1 VRAARNF
8 CATVLLI
15 VAVGSSAAAAVEN
28 AASIRTKIG
37 ELKGT
42 RYRIDMPKRWHGGLV
57 VYFHG
62 YEVPG
67 EPRPASLPLGA
78 VGAALVERGYALIQS
93 EYSQQGWAARQAL
106 DETEQLRVLFERQYG
121 RPTHRLAVGGSF
133 GGLLALA
140 SAEARPHV
148 YGGVLTTCGLNAPPL
163 QFFEH
168 VFDVL
173 VGFDTLF
180 PGILPTNG
188 RGLDVPDAPLMLS
201 DAAAKAIETALA
213 GDPAR
218 AAILAR
224 RSEASI
230 ESLPGKIWVYWA
242 ALRDVRHRAGGLPL
256 GNAARRYTGWGDDDR
271 FNREVR
277 RYSANPS
284 SARWLAKHPK
294 LTGRVNSPVVALA
307 NTQDELV
314 PPSFQ
319 PVYQQL
325 ARLRGSA
332 ALVTQLPSVGE
343 GHCAFKTD
351 EVLSAFETLR
361 AQASGTSQ
369 ARR

>member
-1 VRAARNF
+1 MRAARKVY
-8 CATVLLI
+8 ATVLLI
-15 VAVGSSAAAAVEN
+15 VALGFSSAAAAQDS
-28 AASIRTKIG
+28 ASFRTETG
-37 ELKGT
+37 ELKGA
-42 RYRIDMPKRWHGGLV
+42 RYRIDIPQDWHGGLV

-67 EPRPASLPLGA
+67 EPRPASLPLPE

-106 DETEQLRVLFERQYG
+106 DETEQLRMIFERQYG

-140 SAEARPHV
+140 SAEARPNI
-148 YGGVLTTCGLNAPPL
+148 YGGVLTTCGLNVPPL

-188 RGLDVPDAPLMLS
+188 RGIDAPDAPAILS
-201 DAAAKAIETALA
+201 DATVTAIETALA
-213 GDPAR
+213 SDPAL
-218 AAILAR
+218 AAILSR
-224 RSEASI
+224 RSEATV
-230 ESLPGKIWVYWA
+230 ESLPGKVWVYWA
-242 ALRDVRHRAGGLPL
+242 ALRDVRALAGGLPL
-256 GNAARRYTGWGDDDR
+256 GNTSRRYTGWGDDDR

-277 RYSANPS
+277 RYSADPS

-294 LTGRVNSPVVALA
+294 LRGRVHVPVVALA
-307 NTQDELV
+307 NIQDELV

-319 PVYQQL
+319 PVYRQL
-325 ARLRGSA
+325 ARTRGRA

-343 GHCAFKTD
+343 GHCAFKKD
-351 EVLSAFETLR
+351 EVLSAFDMLR
-361 AQASGTSQ
+361 AQASGIK
-369 ARR
+369 